1 MRKMLWMCLEIL
13 AALVLAAC
21 RGPLT
26 PTPLPSPTA
35 TPPAATAGSIVRTV
49 AGSGKLGDLGGGYV
63 DGPALQAQFRRPAGL
78 AMDAAGNLYVAD
90 LKNQRIRKLTPA
102 GQVVTVAGSGS
113 ARPVQGDYVDGPVSS
128 ARFADPIGVC
138 LGPDGCLY
146 VADSDNHR
154 IRLVS
159 NRVVSTLAGSGT
171 HGSLLGG
178 YLDGPAAEAQFSR
191 PYDVVF
197 GPHGDLLV
205 ADYFNH
211 VIRRIS
217 PDGEVTSFAGNGV
230 CGFADGP
237 ASSARLAYPNR
248 LAIDALGN
256 LYFTEGH
263 SRDMYESR
271 SGNRVRRITPEGLV
285 STIAGSGKPDFQDGP
300 AATAQFDTP
309 MGLDVDLAGNVYVA
323 DYLNHCIRV
332 ITPGGEVRTLAGTA
346 RLEGYQDGP
355 AASALF
361 SYPMDVLVSPEQR
374 TLYVAD
380 FGNHR
385 IRAISLPQPVM
396 THCL

>member
-1 MRKMLWMCLEIL
+1 MRKMRWMCLEVL

-35 TPPAATAGSIVRTV
+35 NPPAATAGSVVCTV

-63 DGPALQAQFRRPAGL
+63 DGPALQAQFRRPAAL
-78 AMDAAGNLYVAD
+78 ARDAAGSLYVAD

-113 ARPVQGDYVDGPVSS
+113 AGPVQGDYVDGPVQS

-138 LGPDGCLY
+138 LLPDGRLC

-154 IRLVS
+154 IRLIS
-159 NRVVSTLAGSGT
+159 NGTVSTLAGSGAC
-171 HGSLLGG
+171 GVLLGG
-178 YLDGPAAEAQFSR
+178 YRDGPASEAEFSR
-191 PYDVVF
+191 PYDVVL
-197 GPHGDLLV
+197 GHQGDVFV
-205 ADYFNH
+205 ADHFNH
-211 VIRRIS
+211 VIRRIT
-217 PDGEVTSFAGNGV
+217 PDGRVSTWAGNGV

-237 ASSARLAYPNR
+237 GSSARLAYPNR
-248 LAIDALGN
+248 LAIDARGN
-256 LYFTEGH
+256 LYFTECH

-271 SGNRVRRITPEGLV
+271 SGNRVRRTTPEGQV
-285 STIAGSGKPDFQDGP
+285 STVAGSGKPDFQDGP

-309 MGLDVDLAGNVYVA
+309 MGLEVDLAGNVYVA

-361 SYPMDVLVSPEQR
+361 SYPTDVLVSPEQR
-374 TLYVAD
+374 TLYVTD

-385 IRAISLPQPVM
+385 IRAISLP
-396 THCL
+396 